1 MRIKYSYPDL
11 FKFHLV
17 LICLL
22 SQNIVMGQSADI
34 SKEKAFRLNGGISL
48 RSLFYSATGIEA
60 RNPRTAFVATGNLSP
75 EIYGIQLPIS
85 FSYSADG
92 SASYSQPFNMF
103 GISPRYKWVTL
114 HAGYRQLNY
123 QPYTLNGHTIN
134 GLGAEL
140 TPGKFFLSVMRGKLN
155 RATTIDTISQDLVDA
170 SYTRKGIA
178 GKIGYGDENKFVYLS
193 FLRAIDDS
201 TSLLIDKTKY
211 NANLNPNLFAAQN
224 VVGGLS
230 FKYTFFK
237 KLTLESD
244 FALDVYTRDAQSP
257 LAIEDPG
264 NQKLLKL
271 LNKVIYINGTSEY
284 GTAGNAAIGYKGKDY
299 AVKVKY
305 QRIDPNFKSMGT
317 YFIATD
323 IENITVQPSFKLL
336 KNKVRFN
343 GSLGIQK
350 DNLAKLKAS
359 TSKRWIGS
367 ANAGADITKKLGVD
381 VNFSNY
387 FINQRPGTTRFADT
401 LRIFQSTYNL
411 GITPRYIINTVDYT
425 HLFLLSGQSSLLND
439 FNNSYQQGQ
448 QSRELKSLNSFFSYQ
463 LRFNQSGTS
472 VGSTVNYTT
481 LSNEFIKENNYGLT
495 LNASKSL
502 FQKKIFGSATASY
515 LRNKRNGINGNIIT
529 GSLAL
534 QYSFLKSHSIGLN
547 ANYTNSEAT
556 DMTTGRPS
564 FKEYRVEL
572 SYNYKL

>member
-1 MRIKYSYPDL
+1 MKINVTSPHLYKCNL
-11 FKFHLV
+11 LLV
-17 LICLL
+17 LLL
-22 SQNIVMGQSADI
+22 LQTFVMGQTTDFSN
-34 SKEKAFRLNGGISL
+34 EKAFSVNGGFSL
-48 RSLFYSATGIEA
+48 RSLYYNASGIEA
-60 RNPRTAFVATGNLSP
+60 RNPRTAFIATGNLTP
-75 EIYGIQLPIS
+75 VIYGIQLPLS

-92 SASYSQPFNMF
+92 AASYSQPFNMF

-123 QPYTLNGHTIN
+123 QPYTLNGHTIV
-134 GLGAEL
+134 GFGGEI
-140 TPGKFFLSVMRGKLN
+140 TPGKFFLSVMKGKLN
-155 RATTIDTISQDLVDA
+155 RATTIDTISQNLVDA
-170 SYTRKGIA
+170 SYTRKGLA
-178 GKIGYGDENKFVYLS
+178 GKIGYGNENKFVALS
-193 FLRAIDDS
+193 FLRAMDDS

-211 NANLNPNLFAAQN
+211 NQNLNPNLFAAQN

-237 KLTLESD
+237 KLILESD
-244 FALDVYTRDAQSP
+244 VAMSVYTRDAQSP
-257 LAIEDPG
+257 LAIEDPA
-264 NQKLLKL
+264 NEKLLKL

-284 GTAGNAAIGYKGKDY
+284 STAGNAAIGYKTKTYG
-299 AVKVKY
+299 VKVKY

-336 KNKVRFN
+336 KNKIRFN

-350 DNLAKLKAS
+350 DNLSKLKAS

-367 ANAGADITKKLGVD
+367 ANASADITKNLGVD

-387 FINQRPGTTRFADT
+387 FVNQKPGTTRFADT

-411 GITPRYIINTVDYT
+411 GVSPRFIINTVNHT

-472 VGSTVNYTT
+472 VGSTVNYTN
-481 LSNEFIKENNYGLT
+481 LSNEFIEENNYGLT
-495 LNASKSL
+495 LNASKYL
-502 FQKKIFGSATASY
+502 LQKKIFGSVTGSY

-534 QYSFLKSHSIGLN
+534 QYAFLKSHSFGLN
-547 ANYTNSEAT
+547 ANYTNSEAVDVST
-556 DMTTGRPS
+556 VRPS